1 MRGIAISI
9 IFFLA
14 GYVHS
19 DCSPAKDPSRIAV
32 AGGSITEFIYLLKK
46 DVQIIAVDTTSN
58 YPKQTSGLPSIGYVR
73 NLSAEGILSLKPTLI
88 LGEHDMGPPEVLNQL
103 EKVRV
108 EVKRI
113 EERQSAMGIVEKFE
127 CIAKILNVPT
137 SESEYLKENLLAFAT
152 NLEEIRSV
160 GTKRPRVALILSF
173 IDGSPILAGNATSGD
188 GVLKMIGATNVFSDI
203 DGWKPATRESLLA
216 KNPDYIVITERGLK
230 AQGGM
235 AGLEKNPVLR
245 LTSAVK
251 EKNVYALDGMALL
264 GFGPRTL
271 ETAISLSEKLK

>member
-1 MRGIAISI
+1 
-9 IFFLA
+9 
-14 GYVHS
+14 
-19 DCSPAKDPSRIAV
+19 
-32 AGGSITEFIYLLKK
+32 
-46 DVQIIAVDTTSN
+46 
-58 YPKQTSGLPSIGYVR
+58 
-73 NLSAEGILSLKPTLI
+73 
-88 LGEHDMGPPEVLNQL
+88 
-103 EKVRV
+103 
-108 EVKRI
+108 
-113 EERQSAMGIVEKFE
+113 
-127 CIAKILNVPT
+127 
-137 SESEYLKENLLAFAT
+137 
-152 NLEEIRSV
+152 
-160 GTKRPRVALILSF
+160 
-173 IDGSPILAGNATSGD
+173 
-188 GVLKMIGATNVFSDI
+188 MIGATNVFSDI

>member
-32 AGGSITEFIYLLKK
+32 AGGSITELIYLLKK
-46 DVQIIAVDTTSN
+46 DGQIIAVDTTSN

>member
-32 AGGSITEFIYLLKK
+32 AGGSITELIYLLKK
-46 DVQIIAVDTTSN
+46 DSQIIAVDTTSN

-103 EKVRV
+103 EKVRF

>member
-32 AGGSITEFIYLLKK
+32 AGGSITELIYLLKK
-46 DVQIIAVDTTSN
+46 DGQIIAVDTTSN

-103 EKVRV
+103 EKVSV

-216 KNPDYIVITERGLK
+216 KNPAYIVITERGLK

>member
-103 EKVRV
+103 EKVSV

-235 AGLEKNPVLR
+235 AGLEKNPALR

>member
-32 AGGSITEFIYLLKK
+32 AGGSITELIYLLKK
-46 DVQIIAVDTTSN
+46 DGQIIAVDTTSN

-103 EKVRV
+103 EKVSV

-137 SESEYLKENLLAFAT
+137 SESEYLKENLLAYAT
-152 NLEEIRSV
+152 NLKEIRSV

>member
-88 LGEHDMGPPEVLNQL
+88 LGEHDMGPTEVLNQL

>member
-32 AGGSITEFIYLLKK
+32 AGGSITELIYLLKK
-46 DVQIIAVDTTSN
+46 DGQIIAVDTTSN

-103 EKVRV
+103 EKVSV

-137 SESEYLKENLLAFAT
+137 SESEYLKENLLAYAT
-152 NLEEIRSV
+152 NLKEIRSV

-216 KNPDYIVITERGLK
+216 KNPAYIVITERGLK

>member
-103 EKVRV
+103 EKVSV

-137 SESEYLKENLLAFAT
+137 SESEYLKENLLAYAT
-152 NLEEIRSV
+152 NLKEIRSV

-216 KNPDYIVITERGLK
+216 KNPAYIVITERGLK

-235 AGLEKNPVLR
+235 AGLEKNPALR
-245 LTSAVK
+245 LTSAVT

>member
-32 AGGSITEFIYLLKK
+32 AGGSITELIYLLKK
-46 DVQIIAVDTTSN
+46 DGQIIAVDTTSN

-103 EKVRV
+103 EKVSV

-137 SESEYLKENLLAFAT
+137 SESEYLKENLLAYAT

>member
-32 AGGSITEFIYLLKK
+32 AGGSITELIYLLKK
-46 DVQIIAVDTTSN
+46 DGQIIAVDTTSN

-103 EKVRV
+103 EKVSV

-230 AQGGM
+230 ALCTRDYM
-235 AGLEKNPVLR
+235 VH
-245 LTSAVK
+245 
-251 EKNVYALDGMALL
+251 
-264 GFGPRTL
+264 
-271 ETAISLSEKLK
+271 

>member
-103 EKVRV
+103 EKVSV

-113 EERQSAMGIVEKFE
+113 EERQAAMGIVEKFE

-235 AGLEKNPVLR
+235 AGLEKNPGLR

>member
-103 EKVRV
+103 EKVSV

-137 SESEYLKENLLAFAT
+137 SESEYLKENLLAYAT
-152 NLEEIRSV
+152 NLKEIRSV

-235 AGLEKNPVLR
+235 VGLEKNPVLR

>member
-103 EKVRV
+103 EKVSV

-137 SESEYLKENLLAFAT
+137 SESEYLKENLLAYAT
-152 NLEEIRSV
+152 NLKEIRSV